1 MGKIDT
7 DECIAVETPIL
18 RQMEQAIVQIYLDLS
33 MDEMKDLQAEI
44 QSVTE
49 SNCDFKVYD
58 IAQMMKG
65 YVDTAING
73 I

>member
-1 MGKIDT
+1 MRKIDT

-18 RQMEQAIVQIYLDLS
+18 SQMEQAIVQIYLDLS
-33 MDEMKDLQAEI
+33 MDEMKSLQAEI
-44 QSVTE
+44 QSVTK

-58 IAQMMKG
+58 IAQMMKE